1 MNVCQ
6 RRSWLL
12 LPEKEKEVVIATL
25 RKEMEKQYQEQLDAY
40 ANVAEQKN
48 EEIVIEAQKIWL
60 KMACFVLHDSFG
72 WSEEK
77 LNEFLA
83 SWKSMYRWNKR
94 LGSAEKQKEVFAKCI
109 EECFPKNGYPENII
123 ELLEKQ

>member
-12 LPEKEKEVVIATL
+12 LPEKEKDVVIATL

-40 ANVAEQKN
+40 ANRADQKN
-48 EEIVIEAQKIWL
+48 EEIVVEVQKLWL

-83 SWKSMYRWNKR
+83 SRKSMYRWNKR
-94 LGSAEKQKEVFAKCI
+94 LGSAEKQKEAFAKCI
-109 EECFPKNGYPENII
+109 AECFPENGYPENII
-123 ELLEKQ
+123 ELLEKP